1 FGMFGRTGTAN
12 AQCEL
17 LTLGFEPCAVWVSDA
32 ADPGQSV
39 PWSIQARKRPT
50 CSAESR
56 GPVRGITKSFLAPAT
71 SWINLLPALSPGLI
85 TAPEFP
91 PAIAPA
97 RESNRSP
104 PDCADEPWQFWQRS
118 LRIGS

>member
-1 FGMFGRTGTAN
+1 M
-12 AQCEL
+12 
-17 LTLGFEPCAVWVSDA
+17 V
-32 ADPGQSV
+32 DPGAQ
-39 PWSIQARKRPT
+39 QAHLL
-50 CSAESR
+50 AVSR
-56 GPVRGITKSFLAPAT
+56 GPVKGITRSFLAPAT

-104 PDCADEPWQFWQRS
+104 PIAPMNHGNS
-118 LRIGS
+118 GSGL